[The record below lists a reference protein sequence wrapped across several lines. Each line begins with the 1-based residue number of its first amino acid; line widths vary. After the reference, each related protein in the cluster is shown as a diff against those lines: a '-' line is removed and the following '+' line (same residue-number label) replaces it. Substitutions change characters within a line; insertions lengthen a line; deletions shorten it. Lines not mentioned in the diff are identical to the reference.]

1 MTRLLKDR
9 LTRNRI
15 VLEPRKGGCK
25 MKRLYITILLV
36 GLSVGIF
43 GLADRAPARSYDNL
57 APVASAGPDQTVNEG
72 TAVTLDGS
80 ASSDPE
86 GSPLSYSWSWIQIP
100 GLDVVLNQSNTA
112 NPTFVAPQVTAG
124 GVTLTF
130 QLIVNDGS
138 NNSAPASVNVS
149 VKKINHPPVADAGG
163 NQSVKEGS
171 TATLHG
177 SNSYDP
183 DGDALTFLWTQ
194 VSGPTV
200 VLSDPNSPNPTFTAP
215 SVAPI
220 GTTLTFQLIVSDG
233 LDQAFAN
240 VDVSVVNVNHP
251 PVANAGM
258 DQTKNE
264 ASVVTLDGTQSYDPD
279 GDALMFA
286 WTQVS
291 GPTVVLSDSSSSAPS
306 FTAPL
311 VSVGG
316 ETLVFRLTVDDG
328 LGGVSSDEVSV
339 RVLHVAAP
347 PNCALAKPVTLWPP
361 NHKMVPVAV
370 TGVTDPDNDQVI
382 ITILGITQDEPVNG
396 LGDGDTSPDAAIS
409 GDKALIR
416 SERAGMGDGRV
427 YKINFKAENTSGQNC
442 IGAVAVCVP
451 HDMKPGTSCVDSGQF
466 YNSFQQQ

>member
-1 MTRLLKDR
+1 
-9 LTRNRI
+9 
-15 VLEPRKGGCK
+15 
-25 MKRLYITILLV
+25 MKRLYITVLLV
-36 GLSVGIF
+36 GLFIGIF
-43 GLADRAPARSYDNL
+43 GVADRAPAAMPVNQ
-57 APVASAGPDQTVNEG
+57 APVADAGLGQTVNEG
-72 TAVTLDGS
+72 TAVTLNGS
-80 ASSDPE
+80 ASFDPE
-86 GSPLSYSWSWIQIP
+86 GSPLSFSWIKIAGP
-100 GLDVVLNQSNTA
+100 DVVLSESNTA
-112 NPTFVAPQVTAG
+112 NPTFIAPQVTAG
-124 GVTLTF
+124 GATLTF
-130 QLIVNDGS
+130 QLIVRDGS
-138 NNSAPASVNVS
+138 IDSAPVTVNVS
-149 VKKINHPPVADAGG
+149 VKNINHPPVADAGEDH
-163 NQSVKEGS
+163 SVMEGR
-171 TATLHG
+171 TAALDG
-177 SNSYDP
+177 SNSYDT

-194 VSGPTV
+194 VEGPTV
-200 VLSDPNSPNPTFTAP
+200 FLSDPNSQNPTFTAP

-220 GTTLTFQLIVSDG
+220 GTKLTFQLIVSDG
-233 LDQAFAN
+233 LDQAADN
-240 VDVSVVNVNHP
+240 VDVSVVNMNQP

-258 DQTKNE
+258 DQTRNE
-264 ASVVTLDGTQSYDPD
+264 ASVVTLDGTQSSDPD
-279 GDALMFA
+279 GDALTFA

-291 GPTVVLSDSSSSAPS
+291 GPTVVLSDSSSSTPS

-339 RVLHVAAP
+339 RVLNVAAP

-427 YKINFKAENTSGQNC
+427 YKINFKAENILGGNC